1 MYSTSKNILE
11 VRLVEIIKSRRKS
24 LLDLLEA
31 SIDADTFQRV
41 RRFVL
46 NCMGDRGLEGEV
58 HKLFKDFNQGRAGD
72 LRKLAKGVVSMN
84 GS

>member
-1 MYSTSKNILE
+1 MQHILE
-11 VRLVEIIKSRRKS
+11 RQVIVVIKQSRKN

-31 SIDADTFQRV
+31 SIDEDTFQRV

-58 HKLFKDFNQGRAGD
+58 LKLFKDFNQGRAGD
-72 LRKLAKGVVSMN
+72 LRSLAKGVVSMN